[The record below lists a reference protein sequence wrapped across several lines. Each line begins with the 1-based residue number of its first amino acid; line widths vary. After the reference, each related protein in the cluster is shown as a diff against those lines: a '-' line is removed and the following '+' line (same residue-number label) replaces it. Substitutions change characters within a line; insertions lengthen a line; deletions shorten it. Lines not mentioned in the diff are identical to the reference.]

1 MIKDIFGQAL
11 QDYTQGDTEI
21 GLILHTSYG
30 DAEEMPVDVFFREP
44 DEFTELE
51 SIALTLCDG
60 KTLDVGAGA
69 GIHAFYLQEK
79 GFDIDALDIS
89 GKACSIMRTLGIKNI
104 IHQDFFSLSDVR
116 HYDTLLFLM
125 NGIGIAGTLQNLK
138 HTLDKAEKLLKPGGQ
153 LLFDS
158 SDISYLYEEFG
169 VEKSSHYFG
178 EVRYQYEYKG
188 QKGEKFPWL
197 FVDQK
202 ALIEVA
208 DEKGW
213 LIQFLYEDEYDQY
226 LVRMVKR
233 ETYTS

>member
-1 MIKDIFGQAL
+1 MVADVFGEAL
-11 QDYTQGDTEI
+11 LDYTQGETEAE
-21 GLILHTSYG
+21 LILHTSYG
-30 DAEEMPVDVFFREP
+30 DTEEMPVDVFFRKP

-51 SIALTLCDG
+51 NIALALCDG

-69 GIHAFYLQEK
+69 GIHSFYLQEK

-89 GKACSIMRTLGIKNI
+89 EKACSIMRSIGIKNVI
-104 IHQDFFSLSDVR
+104 YQDYFSLSDVK

-125 NGIGIAGTLQNLK
+125 NGIGIAGNLNNLK

-158 SDISYLYEEFG
+158 SDISYLYEEFAT
-169 VEKSSHYFG
+169 EKPSHYFG
-178 EVRYQYEYKG
+178 EIRYQYEYKG
-188 QKGEKFPWL
+188 QKGREFPWL
-197 FVDQK
+197 FIDQK
-202 ALIEVA
+202 TLIEVA

-226 LVRMVKR
+226 LARMIKR
-233 ETYTS
+233 IT